1 MPHQDVSK
9 QQAQPEFFLPLCFLQ
24 STKGNLGG
32 LSEDVLHVLSKLG
45 RTFQV
50 EGSSDLLAG
59 TLALGGGGARIRK
72 GAWSMGRLL
81 RGLLRDLGAFWG
93 WGPPR
98 PHPRASSSPS
108 VCAHETQG
116 SVWCQPQAAAA
127 GKSPSWPPPQALT
140 LPNLGQS
147 QGLTS
152 AKN

>member
-9 QQAQPEFFLPLCFLQ
+9 QQAQPELFLPLCFLQ

-50 EGSSDLLAG
+50 EGSSDPLAG
-59 TLALGGGGARIRK
+59 ALGVAGGRARIRK

-93 WGPPR
+93 WGPPV
-98 PHPRASSSPS
+98 PIPGPA
-108 VCAHETQG
+108 
-116 SVWCQPQAAAA
+116 
-127 GKSPSWPPPQALT
+127 PPPQCVHMKHKGQFGVNHKLQLLRKAHPGLHPRLSLSPT
-140 LPNLGQS
+140 LARARG
-147 QGLTS
+147 
-152 AKN
+152 

>member
-59 TLALGGGGARIRK
+59 TLALHVGDGLQLGCPELAQLFLVLPQVCLAADEHRGGPTAEMCDLREPLDENVVIAGGVHDIVADEHEV
-72 GAWSMGRLL
+72 GVLVGQ
-81 RGLLRDLGAFWG
+81 
-93 WGPPR
+93 GP
-98 PHPRASSSPS
+98 
-108 VCAHETQG
+108 
-116 SVWCQPQAAAA
+116 
-127 GKSPSWPPPQALT
+127 
-140 LPNLGQS
+140 
-147 QGLTS
+147 
-152 AKN
+152 